1 MIDDPLID
9 TIESEG
15 TVRERQTPMARG
27 RKRQSEEHE
36 DGEARA
42 QRLQPLNEGGS
53 SAHMR
58 PPAMSSGRESQT
70 RVTQLTRDVL
80 MSNTDESESRR
91 GGGTAISGGG
101 SGNHKLQNASVITLG
116 RALIRLCKLT
126 FVSNHVDAYR
136 KTPSHAC
143 PQQGRADPGAPE
155 ATR

>member
-1 MIDDPLID
+1 MNDDSVIDA
-9 TIESEG
+9 IESEG

-27 RKRQSEEHE
+27 RKRQSEEHK

-42 QRLQPLNEGGS
+42 QRIQPLAEGAS

-80 MSNTDESESRR
+80 IANTDESESRR

-101 SGNHKLQNASVITLG
+101 SGSHKLQNVKFRMLTRVLT
-116 RALIRLCKLT
+116 RRPKLT
-126 FVSNHVDAYR
+126 YTSNYLDAYR
-136 KTPSHAC
+136 ETSSHAC
-143 PQQGRADPGAPE
+143 P
-155 ATR
+155 

>member
-1 MIDDPLID
+1 MNEDSIVDMIEP
-9 TIESEG
+9 EG

-42 QRLQPLNEGGS
+42 QRLQPSTETGA

-91 GGGTAISGGG
+91 GGGTAMSGGG
-101 SGNHKLQNASVITLG
+101 SGNNKLQN
-116 RALIRLCKLT
+116 
-126 FVSNHVDAYR
+126 VSFGVSD
-136 KTPSHAC
+136 
-143 PQQGRADPGAPE
+143 E
-155 ATR
+155 L